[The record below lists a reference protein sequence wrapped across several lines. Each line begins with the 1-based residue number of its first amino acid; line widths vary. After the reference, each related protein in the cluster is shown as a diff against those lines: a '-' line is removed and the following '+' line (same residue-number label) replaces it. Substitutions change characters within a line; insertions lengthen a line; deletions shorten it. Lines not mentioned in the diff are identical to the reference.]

1 MHRDVA
7 PVLAAKANSPR
18 LKRSK
23 YATTLPR
30 GHAGCAHGL
39 LRRRQRA
46 LGKLSEAGR
55 RDAAGGCFARYFG
68 ERARAPRAYVDHVW
82 ELDPWSG
89 GCYGA
94 FMPPGVWT
102 SLGPAIRAPE
112 GRIHFAGTETATVWS
127 GFIDGAIESGER
139 VAEEIAAA
147 ERG

>member
-1 MHRDVA
+1 MCVSDEGPIHVTFD
-7 PVLAAKANSPR
+7 NSPPEGTPGV
-18 LKRSK
+18 LMGFCDADS
-23 YATTLPR
+23 A
-30 GHAGCAHGL
+30 
-39 LRRRQRA
+39 RA

-55 RDAAGGCFARYFG
+55 RNAAGACFARYFG

-82 ELDPWSG
+82 ELDSWSG

-127 GFIDGAIESGER
+127 GFIDGAIDSR
-139 VAEEIAAA
+139 A
-147 ERG
+147 R